1 MDPILHFVLLIFLA
15 STIFPLLLFFSPQHL
30 ETPKYIVLAFELMG
44 GGDLLKYLCKRGP
57 TAADASLTES
67 EARLVFHQ
75 VVAGIS
81 FAHNQHIIHRDLK
94 LENIL

>member
-1 MDPILHFVLLIFLA
+1 
-15 STIFPLLLFFSPQHL
+15 
-30 ETPKYIVLAFELMG
+30 MG
-44 GGDLLKYLCKRGP
+44 GGDLYQYLIKKSPILGS
-57 TAADASLTES
+57 DSSLS
-67 EARLVFHQ
+67 EEDARLVFQQ

>member
-1 MDPILHFVLLIFLA
+1 
-15 STIFPLLLFFSPQHL
+15 
-30 ETPKYIVLAFELMG
+30 MG

-94 LENIL
+94 LENLL